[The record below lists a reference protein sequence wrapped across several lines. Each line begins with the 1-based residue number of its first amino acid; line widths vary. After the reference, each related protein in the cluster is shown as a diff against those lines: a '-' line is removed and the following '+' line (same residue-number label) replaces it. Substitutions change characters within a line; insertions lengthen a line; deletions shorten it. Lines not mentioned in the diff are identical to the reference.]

1 MKELPHQDKGLSEK
15 KNKKNKNETEMQA
28 TGNTIFQR
36 LKEVPRMMMKQSSRV
51 TLKKKKKF
59 TLELEER
66 GLRENI

>member
-36 LKEVPRMMMKQSSRV
+36 LKEIPRMMMKQSSRV

>member
-1 MKELPHQDKGLSEK
+1 
-15 KNKKNKNETEMQA
+15 MQA

-36 LKEVPRMMMKQSSRV
+36 LKGIPRMMMKQSSRV
-51 TLKKKKKF
+51 TLKKKKF